1 MITRKMRSLLIL
13 CSIALHTITS
23 SGEIVEVATTHSLN
37 VIPQNSPLCKDKK
50 IMVGDHVHVNV
61 YMSTLDMTEVLYAN
75 SLEKIVVGDSSVISA
90 VSTGLLNLCETARVK
105 IIAPPALAYGVHGA
119 NMLRPLM
126 GVNTWDSAAFPDA
139 AMESH
144 QKLRVLNNQ
153 DIIIEL
159 EVVKVTTKKE
169 YSIFACFESP
179 ELTDHHSQE
188 TCALSRLSEIDDI
201 TVEDDNENT
210 LLMLSVRYQM
220 LTLFA
225 QILNSRPKEMS
236 MADMV
241 NVQKKSGHTALLY
254 AVSNTKDEHSSVI
267 KGLLKRGAD
276 PNLRVV
282 SNGYS
287 VLVSFSKMQ

>member
-1 MITRKMRSLLIL
+1 
-13 CSIALHTITS
+13 
-23 SGEIVEVATTHSLN
+23 
-37 VIPQNSPLCKDKK
+37 
-50 IMVGDHVHVNV
+50 
-61 YMSTLDMTEVLYAN
+61 
-75 SLEKIVVGDSSVISA
+75 
-90 VSTGLLNLCETARVK
+90 
-105 IIAPPALAYGVHGA
+105 
-119 NMLRPLM
+119 
-126 GVNTWDSAAFPDA
+126 
-139 AMESH
+139 
-144 QKLRVLNNQ
+144 
-153 DIIIEL
+153 
-159 EVVKVTTKKE
+159 
-169 YSIFACFESP
+169 
-179 ELTDHHSQE
+179 
-188 TCALSRLSEIDDI
+188 LSRLSEIDDI

>member
-1 MITRKMRSLLIL
+1 
-13 CSIALHTITS
+13 
-23 SGEIVEVATTHSLN
+23 
-37 VIPQNSPLCKDKK
+37 
-50 IMVGDHVHVNV
+50 MVGDHVHVNV